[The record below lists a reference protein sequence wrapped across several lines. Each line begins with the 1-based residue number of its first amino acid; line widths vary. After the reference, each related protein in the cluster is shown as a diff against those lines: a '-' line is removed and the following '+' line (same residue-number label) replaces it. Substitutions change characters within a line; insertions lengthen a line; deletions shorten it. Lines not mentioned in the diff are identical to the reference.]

1 MDVTVVSGVP
11 GVGSSSVCRAAR
23 RRLDDGYG
31 LINFGDV
38 MLEAAA
44 SRGLV
49 ESRNDIA
56 SLPVEETRLL
66 QRRAG
71 EYVARR
77 AHMRSILL
85 NTHLVVRTDQGYLPG
100 LPPEVLADVDPDRLV
115 LVEASAETV
124 ADRRSA
130 GDYRDHRGGTVREVS
145 FERDLNRAAAT
156 TCAAEAG
163 IPIELIENDAA
174 VEEAGDA
181 LAGVVGA
188 GGES

>member
-23 RRLDDGYG
+23 RRLDDGYE

-49 ESRNDIA
+49 ESRNDLA
-56 SLPVEETRLL
+56 TLPVEETRLL

-77 AHMRSILL
+77 AHMRSVLL

-100 LPPEVLADVDPDRLV
+100 MPPEVLADVEPNRLV
-115 LVEASAETV
+115 LVEAGAETV
-124 ADRRSA
+124 AERRSA
-130 GDYRDHRGGTVREVS
+130 SDYREHRGGTAREVS
-145 FERDLNRAAAT
+145 FEQDLNRAAAT
-156 TCAAEAG
+156 TYAAEAG
-163 IPIELIENDAA
+163 VPIELVENDAA

-181 LAGVVGA
+181 LAAVVGA
-188 GGES
+188 GGDS